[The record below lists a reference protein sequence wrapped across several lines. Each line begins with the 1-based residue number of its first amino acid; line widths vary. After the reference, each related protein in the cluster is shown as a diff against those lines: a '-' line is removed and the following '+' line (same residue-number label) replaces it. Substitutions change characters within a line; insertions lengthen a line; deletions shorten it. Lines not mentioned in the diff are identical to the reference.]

1 MHWSVRRLLATKIAL
16 WPIARKSH
24 APYRKNYSA
33 AFQYFNTCNPLGSA
47 AFDHCSVFGAV
58 SEPLSGGPRWMRS
71 LHSGCPSC
79 SLRTRTRGA
88 AAWTD
93 LDRRTALRDLCR
105 TGVDAPPPAP
115 ASRRP
120 SGTRS
125 TAPAP
130 SEIPS
135 ISASRSC
142 VSASRLSQPRQAR
155 FPQCCGG
162 RMCPSRRCSART
174 STSVVAGSTS
184 RTKRAGAWSRPPR
197 GVLSRRRSRR
207 TARPGSAW
215 ATEKLATARR
225 GQMAVTASRQRARGS
240 SFRPIIVLDDN
251 DSRR

>member
-1 MHWSVRRLLATKIAL
+1 M
-16 WPIARKSH
+16 P
-24 APYRKNYSA
+24 PDGYP
-33 AFQYFNTCNPLGSA
+33 AFQYLQSVRVSC
-47 AFDHCSVFGAV
+47 FDHCSVFGAV

-142 VSASRLSQPRQAR
+142 VRR
-155 FPQCCGG
+155 FEAQ
-162 RMCPSRRCSART
+162 SART
-174 STSVVAGSTS
+174 SSVPPVL
-184 RTKRAGAWSRPPR
+184 RGADVPLASVLGARPQPARWPDRHQGQKGPGHGR
-197 GVLSRRRSRR
+197 GHRGASSPGDDLAERRDPVLPGQQRSSPLPAVVKWRLPHPGNEHEARRSGRLLFLTITIHADNIGRR
-207 TARPGSAW
+207 
-215 ATEKLATARR
+215 
-225 GQMAVTASRQRARGS
+225 
-240 SFRPIIVLDDN
+240 LDREQ
-251 DSRR
+251 S